1 MLRKAEVTC
10 LMSELKSEVSR
21 AVGMGQEGAEDGGG
35 AGFGSGGGGDGD
47 LNEMGRP
54 G

>member
-1 MLRKAEVTC
+1 MLRKTEVTC
-10 LMSELKSEVSR
+10 LISEPRSEVSW
-21 AVGMGQEGAEDGGG
+21 AVGMGSEGAEDGGG

-47 LNEMGRP
+47 LNEMGHP